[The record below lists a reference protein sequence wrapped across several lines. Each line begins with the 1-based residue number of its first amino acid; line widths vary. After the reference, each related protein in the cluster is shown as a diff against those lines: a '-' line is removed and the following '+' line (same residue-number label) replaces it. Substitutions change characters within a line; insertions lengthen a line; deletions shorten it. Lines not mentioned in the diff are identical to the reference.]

1 MRSRH
6 YLISA
11 GLATAQLNPGL
22 KNSTYKSKS
31 PISALF
37 AVFSPY
43 LCLLSKY
50 SLAHNVLQKKIS
62 AGDQY
67 ISWFIV

>member
-11 GLATAQLNPGL
+11 GLATALLNPGL
-22 KNSTYKSKS
+22 KNSTYKAKS

-37 AVFSPY
+37 PLFFHSMLY
-43 LCLLSKY
+43 HLKY
-50 SLAHNVLQKKIS
+50 IYAHNSTPKNVS
-62 AGDQY
+62 ASELH
-67 ISWFIV
+67 IR